1 MSHVR
6 GWAVGVAVGVVVLAA
21 NSAVAGPPAARLV
34 YSRAAEAE
42 SCPDEE
48 ALRRAVAARVGYDAF
63 FPWAKRTVVA
73 GVDRREGAFVA
84 SVDLIDERGI
94 RHGGHEL
101 RAEGSCGDLLDAVAL
116 AVAIAIDPQLLLAQQ
131 PAPSPPAATAAPPAP
146 APVAPDPAPTV
157 LPTPAPAPAPA
168 PDPALARPAASPV
181 TIEGSLGPTVAA
193 GFAPGASL
201 GGTVGVEA
209 HWSRFSLGLEGFM
222 AARSSQAAS
231 TGGSV
236 SAWPLVGALVP
247 CVHVGP
253 VFGCALA
260 QSGALFGSGEQV
272 PGARSSS
279 GTWVA
284 FGARV
289 GAELRLRES
298 LALRLRLDGLFDV
311 TQPALWVGTTPEWS
325 TSLLAGSAGI
335 DAVVRFR

>member
-1 MSHVR
+1 M
-6 GWAVGVAVGVVVLAA
+6 LAA
-21 NSAVAGPPAARLV
+21 KSAVAGPPAARLV
-34 YSRAAEAE
+34 YSRAADAE

-73 GVDRREGAFVA
+73 SVDRREGAFVA
-84 SVDLIDERGI
+84 SVDLVDERGI

-131 PAPSPPAATAAPPAP
+131 AAPSPPAATAAPTPPAP
-146 APVAPDPAPTV
+146 ALPAPTP
-157 LPTPAPAPAPA
+157 LGPPPATLAPPAPAPAPSPA
-168 PDPALARPAASPV
+168 PAPAQPAPSPV
-181 TIEGSLGPTVAA
+181 TLEGSLGPTAA
-193 GFAPGASL
+193 LGFAPGVSM

-209 HWSRFSLGLEGFM
+209 RWSRFSLGLEGFT
-222 AARSSQAAS
+222 AARSSKPVTADS
-231 TGGSV
+231 SV
-236 SAWPLVGALVP
+236 TAWPLVGALVP

-253 VFGCALA
+253 AFACALA
-260 QSGALFGSGEQV
+260 ESGALFASGEQV

-289 GAELRLRES
+289 GGELRLQETLS
-298 LALRLRLDGLFDV
+298 LRLRVDGLLDA
-311 TQPALWVGTTPEWS
+311 TQPSFWVGNTREWPAP
-325 TSLLAGSAGI
+325 LLAGSVGI